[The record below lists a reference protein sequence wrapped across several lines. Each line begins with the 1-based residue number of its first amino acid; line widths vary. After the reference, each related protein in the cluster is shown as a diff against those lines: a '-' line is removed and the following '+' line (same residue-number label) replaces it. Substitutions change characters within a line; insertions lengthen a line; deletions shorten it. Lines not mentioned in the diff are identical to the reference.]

1 MEHQVLKP
9 FVCKVSG
16 EFILSGTFVC
26 DDYKRVNELHDLG
39 FIRKNDESE
48 KLKKPSTTKKVTRN
62 AKQG

>member
-9 FVCKVSG
+9 FVCKVSN

-26 DDYKRVNELHDLG
+26 DDYERVNELHELG
-39 FIRKNDESE
+39 FICKNDESE
-48 KLKKPSTTKKVTRN
+48 KLKKPSTTRKVNKN

>member
-16 EFILSGTFVC
+16 EFILSGTFIC
-26 DDYKRVNELHDLG
+26 DDFERVNELHELG
-39 FIRKNDESE
+39 FIRKNDESA
-48 KLKKPSTTKKVTRN
+48 KPKKPSTRGKVTRN

>member
-1 MEHQVLKP
+1 MKHQVLIP

-26 DDYKRVNELHDLG
+26 DDYERVNELHELG

-48 KLKKPSTTKKVTRN
+48 KLKKPSTTKKVTKN
-62 AKQG
+62 VTKD